1 MISAT
6 ITTST
11 DTTNK
16 MKKNNNTK
24 KVPKIK
30 VKKAKMTKEE
40 RRIKYTNIARERRD
54 KKKHSNTICYSC
66 RKKGHTVSECPFRI
80 GNTTGTGSDSNSER
94 VNSKNNRYNSN
105 NNNNNNKTPICY
117 KCGKT
122 DHSLNVCPLLTKE
135 ERNDKMKG
143 GKLNYHKMELPF
155 ATCFICKE
163 QGHLSSQCK
172 LNSHGIYIGG
182 SGGCRFC
189 GKNDHLYVHCTERGQ
204 QKQEKDGDNNFN
216 DNDGGADIDQFLEEE
231 IGGGDKKSVTP
242 IRQKKKKKVVQF

>member
-1 MISAT
+1 MS
-6 ITTST
+6 TTTRTSST
-11 DTTNK
+11 DNSNK
-16 MKKNNNTK
+16 MKKNNNMK
-24 KVPKIK
+24 KVPKVK

-66 RKKGHTVSECPFRI
+66 RKKGHSVSECPFRD
-80 GNTTGTGSDSNSER
+80 GNTN
-94 VNSKNNRYNSN
+94 NKNNKYN
-105 NNNNNNKTPICY
+105 NNINNNKTPICY

-216 DNDGGADIDQFLEEE
+216 DNDGGADVDQFLEEE
-231 IGGGDKKSVTP
+231 IGGNDKKSVTS